1 VNAQFFA
8 LAFSAAVNPSLL
20 GVDLVLIV
28 NQRPRAMLAFVLIGG
43 MLAAIT
49 IGLIDVLV
57 IRANVVKTQGG
68 LSAGADLALG
78 MLLLIAAGWLMFW
91 RQPSPASSAAGD
103 GKAAGKS
110 NWTQRALRE
119 PRLGLAG
126 VVGVVLGL
134 PGVLY
139 LTALHNLVSGG
150 WSVAMQV
157 AGVIVFVLIEFT
169 LLIVPLLTL
178 SFWPERTAALLHG
191 SQAWLLRHGR
201 QMLAWV
207 ALVLGVYL
215 TISGIVNLA

>member
-1 VNAQFFA
+1 MNAQFFA

-28 NQRPRAMLAFVLIGG
+28 NRRPRAMLAFVLLGG

-49 IGLIDVLV
+49 IGLVDVLV

-78 MLLLIAAGWLMFW
+78 LLLLAAAGWLMI
-91 RQPSPASSAAGD
+91 RHHPSPASSAAGD

-110 NWTQRALRE
+110 GWTQRALRE

-134 PGVLY
+134 PGALY

-150 WSVAMQV
+150 WPVPVQV
-157 AGVIVFVLIEFT
+157 AGVIVFVGIEFT

-178 SFWPERTAALLHG
+178 IFRPERTAALLRG